1 MLSYPAWSSESAQ
14 LRFAAAGD
22 FSPRPAAGHLWHDP
36 GMRKP
41 KYSVRIGNVY
51 FLARIGLSLRW
62 AAAGMAPDQLAPEI
76 AHLLARLDQVEAQQA
91 AAAPTA
97 KPTPDSDAAI

>member
-1 MLSYPAWSSESAQ
+1 
-14 LRFAAAGD
+14 
-22 FSPRPAAGHLWHDP
+22 
-36 GMRKP
+36 MRKP

-62 AAAGMAPDQLAPEI
+62 AAAGAAPDQLAPEV

-91 AAAPTA
+91 AADTATA
-97 KPTPDSDAAI
+97 KSDNDTAV